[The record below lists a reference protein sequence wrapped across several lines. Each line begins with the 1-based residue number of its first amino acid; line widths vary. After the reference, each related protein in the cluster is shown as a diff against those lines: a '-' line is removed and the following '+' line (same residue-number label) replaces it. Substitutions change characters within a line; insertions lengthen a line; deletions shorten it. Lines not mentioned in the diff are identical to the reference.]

1 MEIIELKT
9 TIRSSSGNGPS
20 RTLRREG
27 RIPAVLYGPGSET
40 VMLSVNTKELE
51 QVIAKST
58 GGNVLLN
65 LVIQN
70 GETSSRTAMIKEL
83 QTHPV
88 SRIFMHVDF
97 YEIAMD
103 RKIRVPV
110 PVVTTGKSIGI
121 EEGGILQIVRREI
134 EVLCLPLEIPE
145 AFEVDITD
153 LKIGDSIH
161 LEEIPLGDNIELPE
175 DVNFTVLTIV
185 APKAEEEVV
194 EEEIEEEVEGEEA
207 EGEPGEEEEA
217 KEED

>member
-20 RTLRREG
+20 RTLRHEG

-70 GETSSRTAMIKEL
+70 GETSNRTAMIKEL

-88 SRIFMHVDF
+88 SRIFIHVDF

-103 RKIRVPV
+103 RKIRVSI

-145 AFEVDITD
+145 AFEIDITD
-153 LKIGDSIH
+153 LKIGDSVH

-194 EEEIEEEVEGEEA
+194 EEEIEEEVEGEVA
-207 EGEPGEEEEA
+207 EGESVEDAED